1 MCGIVGYVGG
11 RDALPILLDG
21 LSRLEYRGYDSA
33 GVAIIDDTSQLAVRK
48 AAGKLSALRDILA
61 LDAPGGHHGIGHTRW
76 ATHGAPTTPNAH
88 PHTAADGRIAVIHN
102 GIFENHAVVK
112 ARLVG
117 EGHAFA
123 SETDTEVL
131 AHLIAEAAAS
141 PTANGSHG
149 SHESHGSVDGWISGD
164 VDTRRARF
172 ASAVRTALAQVE
184 GAYAIA
190 ALSPDAP
197 GLIVAARKFSPLV
210 VGLGDGENFLASDIP
225 ALLPYTRRILIVEDG
240 EFVELTADGVRLS
253 TLDGTPVER
262 APMIIDWSVEAA
274 ERGGYR
280 HFVRKEIDEQPRALA
295 DTLRGRIAG
304 GRVVLPELDALD
316 LDAIRRVTIV
326 ACGTS
331 AYAGLVG
338 ARLLERWAKLPTDV
352 AIASEY
358 RYGDALVGPDTLVIG
373 ITQSGETADTLAAL
387 RRAKAAGAPTLAL
400 CNIVGSS
407 VTRLVDATL
416 FLQVG
421 PEIGVVATKTFTA
434 QLALLTLVSVALAT
448 KRGALDGDEGSSI
461 LRDLVAIPDAIRAAL
476 AVEPAVEALVDA
488 LDITDV
494 RSMFFIGRGFGYPI
508 ALEGALKL
516 KEISYIHAE
525 GYPAGE
531 LKHGPIAM
539 LDPAIPVL
547 AIATPSPV
555 HEKILSNVEEVRA
568 RGARTIVLAAP
579 GDAASAAVADHLL
592 TVPTVREELSPLV
605 DVIAV
610 QLLSYH
616 AAVARGCDVDQPRNL
631 AKSVTV
637 E

>member
-33 GVAIIDDTSQLAVRK
+33 GVAIIDDAGRLAVRK

-61 LDAPGGHHGIGHTRW
+61 ADAPGGRHGIGHTRW

-131 AHLIAEAAAS
+131 AHLVAEAAMS
-141 PTANGSHG
+141 PTANESNGSHG
-149 SHESHGSVDGWISGD
+149 TVDGWLSGD
-164 VDTRRARF
+164 ADTRRTRF

-190 ALSPDAP
+190 ALTPDAP

-240 EFVELTADGVRLS
+240 EVVELTADGVRLS
-253 TLDGTPVER
+253 TLDGTTVER

-280 HFVRKEIDEQPRALA
+280 HFVRKEIDEQPRALV

-304 GRVVLPELDALD
+304 GRAVLPELDALD
-316 LDAIRRVTIV
+316 LGAVQRVTIV
-326 ACGTS
+326 ACGSS

-338 ARLLERWAKLPTDV
+338 ARLLERWAKLPTDI

-358 RYGDALVGPDTLVIG
+358 RYGDALVGPGTLVIG

-448 KRGALDGDEGSSI
+448 KRGALDGDAGASI
-461 LRDLVAIPDAIRAAL
+461 LADLAAIPDAIRTAL

-494 RSMFFIGRGFGYPI
+494 RSMFFIGRGFGYPV

-555 HEKILSNVEEVRA
+555 HDKVLSNIEEVRA

-592 TVPTVREELSPLV
+592 TVPTVREELSPMV

>member
-33 GVAIIDDTSQLAVRK
+33 GVALVDDDHHLGIRK
-48 AAGKLSALRDILA
+48 AAGKLSALRDMLA
-61 LDAPGGHHGIGHTRW
+61 ADAPTGRLGIGHTRW

-88 PHTAADGRIAVIHN
+88 PHTADDDRVAIIHN
-102 GIFENHAVVK
+102 GIFENHAAIK
-112 ARLVG
+112 GRLIG
-117 EGHAFA
+117 AGRAFT

-131 AHLIAEAAAS
+131 AHLIAEAMDQEPALSAPS
-141 PTANGSHG
+141 ADPA
-149 SHESHGSVDGWISGD
+149 D
-164 VDTRRARF
+164 RRAAF
-172 ASAVRTALAQVE
+172 TAAVRTALLQVE

-190 ALSPDAP
+190 AISPEAP

-210 VGLGDGENFLASDIP
+210 VGVGDGESLLASDIP
-225 ALLPYTRRILIVEDG
+225 ALLPYTRRIVLLEDG
-240 EFVELTADGVRLS
+240 EMVELTADGVRLS
-253 TLDGTPVER
+253 LLDGTPVTR
-262 APMIIDWSVEAA
+262 DPITIDWSAEAA
-274 ERGGYR
+274 EKGGYR
-280 HFVRKEIDEQPRALA
+280 HFVRKEIDEQPRALV
-295 DTLRGRIAG
+295 DTLRGRIVDGA
-304 GRVVLPELDALD
+304 VVLPELDAID
-316 LDAIRRVTIV
+316 LDAIRRVTLI

-338 ARLLERWAKLPTDV
+338 ARLLSRWAGLPADV
-352 AIASEY
+352 AIASEF
-358 RYGDALVGPDTLVIG
+358 RYGDPIVGPDTLVIG

-387 RRAKAAGAPTLAL
+387 RRAKLAGAPTLAL
-400 CNIVGSS
+400 CNVVGSS
-407 VTRLVDATL
+407 VTRLADATL

-434 QLALLTLVSVALAT
+434 QLALLTLLSVSVAARVGRLAP
-448 KRGALDGDEGSSI
+448 ADAAAI
-461 LRDLVAIPDAIRAAL
+461 LTDLTAIPSAIQAAL
-476 AVEPAVEALVDA
+476 ACEPTVAAIVDA
-488 LDITDV
+488 LDLVHTH
-494 RSMFFIGRGFGYPI
+494 SMFFIGRGFGYPV

-547 AIATPSPV
+547 AVATPSPV
-555 HEKILSNVEEVRA
+555 HEKVLSNIEEVRA
-568 RGARTIVLAAP
+568 RGARTVVIAAP
-579 GDAASAAVADHLL
+579 GDAASAAVADHLI

-605 DVIAV
+605 DVIPV

>member
-21 LSRLEYRGYDSA
+21 LARLEYRGYDSA
-33 GVAIIDDTSQLAVRK
+33 GVALIEPDGQLAVRK
-48 AAGKLSALRDILA
+48 AAGKLAALRHVVEHDPPA
-61 LDAPGGHHGIGHTRW
+61 GRQGIGHTRW

-88 PHTAADGRIAVIHN
+88 PHTTDDGRVAVIHN
-102 GIFENHAVVK
+102 GIFENHAAIK
-112 ARLVG
+112 GRLIG
-117 EGHAFA
+117 AGRAFS

-131 AHLIAEAAAS
+131 AHLIAEALD
-141 PTANGSHG
+141 PTAA
-149 SHESHGSVDGWISGD
+149 DP
-164 VDTRRARF
+164 RAAF
-172 ASAVRTALAQVE
+172 SAAVRAALAQVE
-184 GAYAIA
+184 GAYAVA
-190 ALSPDAP
+190 ALSPDAA
-197 GLIVAARKFSPLV
+197 GLIVAARRFSPLV
-210 VGLGDGENFLASDIP
+210 VGLGDGESFLASDIP
-225 ALLPYTRRILIVEDG
+225 ALLPYTRRIVLVDDG
-240 EFVELTADGVRLS
+240 EVVELTADGVRLS
-253 TLDGTPVER
+253 RLDGTPVER
-262 APMIIDWSVEAA
+262 APMTVDWSAEAA
-274 ERGGYR
+274 EKGGYR

-295 DTLRGRIAG
+295 DVLRGRIVD
-304 GRVVLPELDALD
+304 GRARLAELDGLD
-316 LDAIRRVTIV
+316 LAAVRRVTIV
-326 ACGTS
+326 ACGSS

-338 ARLLERWAKLPTDV
+338 VRLLERFAQLPAEV

-358 RYGDALVGPDTLVIG
+358 RYGDARVGPETLVIG

-387 RRAKAAGAPTLAL
+387 RRAKEAGAPTLAL
-400 CNIVGSS
+400 CNVVGSS

-416 FLQVG
+416 LLQVG

-434 QLALLTLVSVALAT
+434 QLALLTLVAVDLAV
-448 KRGALDGDEGSSI
+448 RVGALDDAAA
-461 LRDLVAIPDAIRAAL
+461 RAVVADLAAVPEAVRAAL
-476 AVEPAVEALVDA
+476 AIEPDVEAVVEALDLTHA
-488 LDITDV
+488 
-494 RSMFFIGRGFGYPI
+494 RSMFFIGRGFGYPV

-539 LDPAIPVL
+539 LDPTIPVL

-555 HEKILSNVEEVRA
+555 HDKVLSNIEEVRA
-568 RGARTIVLAAP
+568 RGARTVVIAAA
-579 GDAASAAVADHLL
+579 GDGASAAVADHLL
-592 TVPTVREELSPLV
+592 AVPAVREELAPLV
-605 DVIAV
+605 DVVPV